1 MATKK
6 LTVKVLDQT
15 GKELRDLTLDEAV
28 FGIEPNQQAMFD
40 AVVMQQASLRQG
52 TADTKDRS
60 EVSGGGKKPWR
71 QKGTGRA
78 RQGSTRA
85 PQWRGGGTV
94 FGPTPR
100 KYGYRL
106 NRKIRRLALRSYL
119 SQMVNDNELLVV
131 DKIQL
136 DAVKTKDFVKVMN
149 DLKVDR
155 KVLFVFDVNE
165 DWENAWLSMRNL
177 PNAAFATSDGLS
189 CLDMA
194 NAYTMVATEAAVGKI
209 EEALK

>member
-1 MATKK
+1 MAQ
-6 LTVKVLDQT
+6 LTVKVLDQN
-15 GKELRDLTLDEAV
+15 GKELHDLALNEAV

-52 TADTKDRS
+52 TADTKGRS

-100 KYGYRL
+100 SYKYRL
-106 NRKIRRLALRSYL
+106 NRKVRRLALRSYL
-119 SQMVNDNELLVV
+119 STFAAEGKLIVV

-136 DAVKTKDFVKVMN
+136 DAVKTKDFAQVMKN
-149 DLKVDR
+149 LGVDR
-155 KVLFVFDVNE
+155 KTLFVFDVEE

-177 PNAAFATSDGLS
+177 QNASFNTSEGLN
-189 CLDMA
+189 CLEMA
-194 NAYTMVATEAAVGKI
+194 NSYALVATEAAVKKI
-209 EEALK
+209 EEALQ

>member
-1 MATKK
+1 MTKN

-15 GKELRDLTLDEAV
+15 GKELRELALNEAV

-52 TADTKDRS
+52 TADTKGRS

-78 RQGSTRA
+78 RQGSIRA

-100 KYGYRL
+100 KYGYRI
-106 NRKIRRLALRSYL
+106 NRKVRRLALRSYL
-119 SQMVNDNELLVV
+119 SQFVADNALTVV

-136 DAVKTKDFVKVMN
+136 DAIKTKDFSKIMK
-149 DLKVDR
+149 DLGADR
-155 KVLFVFDVNE
+155 KALFVFDVEE
-165 DWENAWLSMRNL
+165 DWENVWMSMRNL
-177 PNAAFATSDGLS
+177 QNATFTTSEGLS

-194 NAYTMVATEAAVGKI
+194 NSYKIIATEAAVKKI
-209 EEALK
+209 EEALQ

>member
-1 MATKK
+1 MAQ
-6 LTVKVLDQT
+6 LTVKVLDQN
-15 GKELRDLTLDEAV
+15 GKELHDLALNEAV

-52 TADTKDRS
+52 TADTKGRS

-100 KYGYRL
+100 SYKYRL
-106 NRKIRRLALRSYL
+106 NRKVRRLALRSYL
-119 SQMVNDNELLVV
+119 STFAAEGKLIVV

-136 DAVKTKDFVKVMN
+136 DAVKTKDFAQVMKN
-149 DLKVDR
+149 LGVDR
-155 KVLFVFDVNE
+155 KTLFVFDVEE

-177 PNAAFATSDGLS
+177 QNASFNTSEGLN
-189 CLDMA
+189 CLEMA
-194 NAYTMVATEAAVGKI
+194 NSYTIVATEAAVKKI
-209 EEALK
+209 EEALQ

>member
-1 MATKK
+1 MAKK

-15 GKELRDLTLDEAV
+15 GKELKDLALNEAV

-52 TADTKDRS
+52 TADTKGRS

-78 RQGSTRA
+78 RQGSIRA
-85 PQWRGGGTV
+85 PQWRGGGIV

-100 KYGYRL
+100 KYGYRI
-106 NRKIRRLALRSYL
+106 NRKVRRLALRSYL
-119 SQMVNDNELLVV
+119 SQFVADNALTVV
-131 DKIQL
+131 DKIQM
-136 DAVKTKDFVKVMN
+136 DAIKTKDFTKIMK
-149 DLKVDR
+149 DLNAER
-155 KVLFVFDVNE
+155 KALFVFDVEE
-165 DWENAWLSMRNL
+165 DWENAWMSMRNL
-177 PNAAFATSDGLS
+177 QNATFTTTEGLS

-194 NAYTMVATEAAVGKI
+194 NAYTLVATEAAVKKI
-209 EEALK
+209 EEALQ

>member
-1 MATKK
+1 MAKK

-15 GKELRDLTLDEAV
+15 GKELKDLALNEAV

-78 RQGSTRA
+78 RQGSIRA
-85 PQWRGGGTV
+85 PQWRGGGIV

-100 KYGYRL
+100 KYGYRI
-106 NRKIRRLALRSYL
+106 NRKVRRLALRSYL
-119 SQMVNDNELLVV
+119 SQFVADNALTVV
-131 DKIQL
+131 DKIQM
-136 DAVKTKDFVKVMN
+136 DAIKTKDFARIMK
-149 DLKVDR
+149 DLNAER
-155 KVLFVFDVNE
+155 KALFVFAVEE
-165 DWENAWLSMRNL
+165 DWENVWMSMRNL
-177 PNAAFATSDGLS
+177 QNATFTTTEGLS

-194 NAYTMVATEAAVGKI
+194 NAYTLVATEAAVKKI
-209 EEALK
+209 EEALQ